1 MAEPQ
6 AVNETVSP
14 ASGTEGGGQEDLSG
28 PALQLRAATA
38 EIDRL
43 TRKLDES
50 TLEIARLSRIVLAAQ
65 DRVAAQENV
74 AATARLEAARWLGKA
89 ILWLHRS
96 RPGAAPGVTDTDGL
110 ARLVRDSGL
119 VDAAWYLQR
128 YPDVAAAGM
137 DPLQHYVLH
146 GIGEGREPR
155 DIVPGPAGPA
165 DGSV

>member
-1 MAEPQ
+1 MAGSYLVGETGPHGQ
-6 AVNETVSP
+6 MKTETAVE
-14 ASGTEGGGQEDLSG
+14 EQSG

-50 TLEIARLSRIVLAAQ
+50 TQEIARLSRIVLAAQ

-74 AATARLEAARWLGKA
+74 AATARHEAARWLGTA
-89 ILWLHRS
+89 ILCLHRS
-96 RPGAAPGVTDTDGL
+96 QSGAAPGVTDTDGL
-110 ARLVRDSGL
+110 AKLVRDSGL

-155 DIVPGPAGPA
+155 DIVPGADGPA
-165 DGSV
+165 NGTS